1 VPPARPT
8 ENQFLGVLLGL
19 AIGDALGMP
28 VAGASA
34 ADIAAHHGVIDRY
47 LPRRIDDDEE
57 IAAGEITDETETTLC
72 IVESLTTN
80 DGLVDPANIGAR
92 LSFLAAT
99 ESRRWMSQETLDGIA
114 AAADHGGLVSASDG
128 TEVDVTAL
136 IRGVPTGL
144 LHVFGA
150 YDAATLR
157 QDATSLTRLT
167 HGGRR
172 QAELTAAVAM
182 VTRMAVLDAATPESW
197 MRSVRDFTD
206 DADLARLLAD
216 DRQSG
221 MDRGTEAESI
231 IANSLQAA
239 ASAARFEDAVFAMV
253 AQGGGAA
260 DSAGAL
266 TGALA
271 GGRFGASGIPQGLI
285 DGLGARIYLSLAAPW
300 FYRTMRRRAGT
311 VIDLRPL

>member
-1 VPPARPT
+1 MPAARPT

-28 VAGASA
+28 VAGSSA
-34 ADIAAHHGVIDRY
+34 AEIAAHQGFVDRY
-47 LPRRIDDDEE
+47 LPRRIDDEE
-57 IAAGEITDETETTLC
+57 VAAGEITDETETTLC

-80 DGLVDPANIGAR
+80 DGLIDPANIGAR
-92 LSFLAAT
+92 LGFLAAT
-99 ESRRWMSQETLDGIA
+99 ESRRWMSQATLDGIA
-114 AAADHGGLVSASDG
+114 AAADHGDLVPATDEP
-128 TEVDVTAL
+128 EVDVTAL
-136 IRGVPTGL
+136 VRGVPTGL

-150 YDAATLR
+150 YDPATLR

-167 HGGRR
+167 HGARR

-182 VTRMAVLDAATPESW
+182 ATRLAVLDSATPETW
-197 MRSVRDFTD
+197 GPGVRNFTD
-206 DADLARLLAD
+206 DANLARLLAD

-221 MDRGTEAESI
+221 TGQATESDGMI
-231 IANSLQAA
+231 VGCIDAA

-253 AQGGGAA
+253 SQGGSA

-300 FYRTMRRRAGT
+300 LYRTMLRRAGT
-311 VIDLRPL
+311 VIDLRPV